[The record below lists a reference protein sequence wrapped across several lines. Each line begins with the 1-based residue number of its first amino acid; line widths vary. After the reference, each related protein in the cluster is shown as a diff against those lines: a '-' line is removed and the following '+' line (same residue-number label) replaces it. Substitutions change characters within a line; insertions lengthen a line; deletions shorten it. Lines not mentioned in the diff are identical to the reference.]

1 MGGMTL
7 TPTAR
12 VVLGMLRLG
21 KRTGYEIKQL
31 VDVSTRFFWAASY
44 GQIYPEL
51 KRLEERGLV
60 ESEPQPTGGRARTE
74 YRLTVAGERAL
85 DEWLASDAEPAME
98 LRDEALLKIFFSE
111 GRDTEEALRTVRAL
125 RAKHERILASL
136 RVIDPDPTDPDP
148 GPYLTLQ
155 YGLGL
160 HDWAI
165 EWCKTTEERLSGRSG
180 SRAREKVGSHA

>member
-60 ESEPQPTGGRARTE
+60 ESEPQPTGGRAPARDPP
-74 YRLTVAGERAL
+74 AGARGGAPRAGGARPAAAPPGGPARGP
-85 DEWLASDAEPAME
+85 LAK
-98 LRDEALLKIFFSE
+98 LLSP
-111 GRDTEEALRTVRAL
+111 GGG
-125 RAKHERILASL
+125 
-136 RVIDPDPTDPDP
+136 DP
-148 GPYLTLQ
+148 
-155 YGLGL
+155 
-160 HDWAI
+160 
-165 EWCKTTEERLSGRSG
+165 
-180 SRAREKVGSHA
+180 